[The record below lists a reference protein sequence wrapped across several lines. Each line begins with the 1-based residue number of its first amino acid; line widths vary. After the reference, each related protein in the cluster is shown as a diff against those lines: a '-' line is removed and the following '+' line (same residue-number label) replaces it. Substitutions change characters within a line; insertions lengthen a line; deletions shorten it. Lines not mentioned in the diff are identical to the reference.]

1 MLRESCFKQARVGSE
16 LKTTFQIIRGPSLL
30 SFFFLAKIHDL
41 HAAFSVIFLVSIL
54 LAFKRHIRN
63 SLVTPS
69 TVKP

>member
-1 MLRESCFKQARVGSE
+1 MLRESCFKQAQVGYE

-41 HAAFSVIFLVSIL
+41 HVAFSVIFLVFIL
-54 LAFKRHIRN
+54 LSFKRHIRN

-69 TVKP
+69 TVEP